1 MSDNRQRYQYLFAN
15 IAAFLCGNLGTKLIS
30 FFLVPLYTNVLL
42 PAEYGEI
49 DLILSIAGVIS
60 PFIGCGIH
68 EGVMRFSLD
77 KGSNHKLIFSIGMR
91 VFLISSVLFLA
102 ATPLLRWIPLISE
115 HIFFLYLYCIL
126 NELMT
131 ILLCYIR
138 GKDKTKLY
146 AFLGFLSALF
156 MALLNI
162 LFLVGF
168 KWGLFGYKI
177 SMLLTPVLTSL
188 VTVVCGK
195 VFLDFSIRVWEKKV
209 AKDMLQYSFIL
220 IPNSILWWC
229 INASDRFF
237 VSYIC
242 GAADN
247 GIYAVAYKIPTL
259 LNMVSS
265 IFMQAWQLSAI
276 KEHENKDDSCF
287 SEVVYKYLI
296 FFMGAATICLM
307 LVNRPVLSMYVSEEY
322 VEAWKYSP
330 ILMLTF
336 FAGSLSAF
344 WGSFYIASKNMKGYL
359 YSAFSGA
366 FVNIVLNFVLIKS
379 VGAIGAAIATATSYI
394 IVFLVRAYGICKTV
408 QIKVVNY
415 QLVVTI
421 GCLLIGLFSAYMSG
435 ISAWCVGLMNIAVYI
450 LMSRRTVV
458 GILKLIFKSF
468 KRY

>member
-1 MSDNRQRYQYLFAN
+1 MSENRQRYQYLFAN

-49 DLILSIAGVIS
+49 DLILSIAGVLS

-77 KGSNHKLIFSIGMR
+77 KGSNYKLIFSIGIR
-91 VFLISSVLFLA
+91 IFLISSVLFLA
-102 ATPLLRWIPLISE
+102 VTPLLRWIPLISE

-156 MALLNI
+156 TALLNI
-162 LFLVGF
+162 LFLVGL
-168 KWGLFGYKI
+168 KWGMFGYKI
-177 SMLLTPVLTSL
+177 SMLLTPVLISL

-209 AKDMLQYSFIL
+209 AKDMLQYSLIL

-247 GIYAVAYKIPTL
+247 GIYAIAYKIPVL
-259 LNMVSS
+259 LNSAAS
-265 IFMQAWQLSAI
+265 IFIQAWQLSAI
-276 KEHENKDDSCF
+276 KEQENKSNSQF
-287 SEVVYKYLI
+287 FELVYRHLI
-296 FFMGAATICLM
+296 FFMGVVTLCLL
-307 LVNRPVLSMYVSEEY
+307 LVNRSVLTIYVDEKY
-322 VEAWKYSP
+322 AEAWMYAP
-330 ILMLTF
+330 ILLTAF
-336 FAGSLSAF
+336 FVGALGDF
-344 WGSFYIASKNMKGYL
+344 WGASYIASKNMKVYL
-359 YSAFSGA
+359 YSAIAGA
-366 FVNIVLNFVLIKS
+366 SVNIILNFILIYNIGT
-379 VGAIGAAIATATSYI
+379 VGAAIATAISYI
-394 IVFLVRAYGICKTV
+394 VVFLVRAFSICKTV
-408 QIKVVNY
+408 QIKVINY
-415 QLVVTI
+415 QLVVATVCI
-421 GCLLIGLFSAYMSG
+421 LIGVFSVYLPNNL
-435 ISAWCVGLMNIAVYI
+435 AWCFGFLNIAVYI
-450 LMSRRTVV
+450 LMNREHVASAV
-458 GILKLIFKSF
+458 KIFLRK
-468 KRY
+468 